1 MNDKTPLGYV
11 VCKTCMTPKAIFQGS
26 GKRANY
32 VYSRCECGSDNRTG
46 AKIQQALSQ
55 YKPLEEVQLELDSLN
70 KPIEANPE
78 PMFTPIESESEA
90 LPDSESDSLSGS
102 ESKAMNPYKAVG
114 VVAVVGLVIGGVM
127 KAIKAVA

>member
-11 VCKTCMTPKAIFQGS
+11 ACKTCMTPKAIFQGS

-55 YKPLEEVQLELDSLN
+55 YKPLEEIQLELDSLN
-70 KPIEANPE
+70 KPMEANPE
-78 PMFTPIESESEA
+78 PIFTPIESESDS
-90 LPDSESDSLSGS
+90 LTDSESDS
-102 ESKAMNPYKAVG
+102 EQKAMNPYKAVG
-114 VVAVVGLVIGGVM
+114 IVAVLGLAVGGLM
-127 KAIKAVA
+127 KAVKAVA